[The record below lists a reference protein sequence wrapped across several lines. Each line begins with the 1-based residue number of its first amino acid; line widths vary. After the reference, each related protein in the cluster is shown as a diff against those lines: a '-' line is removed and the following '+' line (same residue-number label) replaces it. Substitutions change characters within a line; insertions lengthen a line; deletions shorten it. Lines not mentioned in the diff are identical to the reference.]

1 MSSNNKNKWSNLIIA
16 SSLVLLLGTSIVA
29 IQRAQDQRAYEALSE
44 QRAEQSEDQKLTES
58 SRMSAERSDYTQN
71 EGSKAVQTALVKT
84 GNNPEAPSPAF
95 TYKENDNKEWLSIN
109 PDFMGW
115 LQIPGSDID
124 YPFVRGQD
132 NTHYLKRDF
141 YGKYSESGSV
151 FMDYRNL
158 GNFNDQHSLVYG
170 HNMKNKTMFYDLIK
184 YKDAEF
190 LAENPLVN
198 LSGLYET
205 KTYKIF
211 SVYEISADD
220 YEFTLEF
227 ENDSAYLN
235 YLKEL
240 EALSLHPQ
248 NNELTSRQKLLSLVT
263 CSYGDNSR
271 IIVHAIEMNSDIV
284 DRSIST
290 AAN

>member
-170 HNMKNKTMFYDLIK
+170 HNMKNKTMFYDMIK

-248 NNELTSRQKLLSLVT
+248 NNELTSGQKLLSLVT

>member
-170 HNMKNKTMFYDLIK
+170 HNMKNKTMFYNLIK

-211 SVYEISADD
+211 SVYEVSADD

-263 CSYGDNSR
+263 CSYGENSR